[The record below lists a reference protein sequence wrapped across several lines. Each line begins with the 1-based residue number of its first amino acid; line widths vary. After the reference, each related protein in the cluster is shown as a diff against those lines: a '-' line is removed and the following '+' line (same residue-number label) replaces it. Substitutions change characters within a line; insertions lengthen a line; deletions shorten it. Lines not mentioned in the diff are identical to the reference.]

1 MTADEIRAHSE
12 KTFALLKDSARS
24 GDAVSTLASTYL
36 QIMLA
41 QFELAAQAAEQ
52 TELLKKHHAM
62 YERMIWTRNPPS
74 ENATP

>member
-1 MTADEIRAHSE
+1 
-12 KTFALLKDSARS
+12 
-24 GDAVSTLASTYL
+24 
-36 QIMLA
+36 MLA